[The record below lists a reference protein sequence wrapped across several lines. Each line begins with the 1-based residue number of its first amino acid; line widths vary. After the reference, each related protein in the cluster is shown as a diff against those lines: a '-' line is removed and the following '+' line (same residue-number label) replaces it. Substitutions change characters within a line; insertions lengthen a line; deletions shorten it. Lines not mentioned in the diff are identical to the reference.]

1 MKAQLAML
9 SISAPVMGAI
19 DTVHPVL
26 IWDDQHQILL
36 DTGYPAQLPQL
47 HAAIE
52 AAGGR
57 PGKLTHII
65 LTHQDIDHIGNLPE
79 LTSGAGLEVSAHPL
93 EKPYIQGDKR
103 LIRFTDEAI
112 ASIDRMPD
120 SVPESF
126 RNGLKRLMLNPPRAA
141 VDREVNGGELLPLAG
156 GITVIDT
163 PGHTPG
169 HISLYHEPSR
179 TLIAGDALMVR
190 DGELYGADP
199 ATTLD
204 PSTAQ
209 ASLAGLLD
217 FDIQT
222 VICYH
227 GGLYNRRV
235 MERLAELA
243 AQK

>member
-1 MKAQLAML
+1 MQANIAML
-9 SISAPVMGAI
+9 SISAPVMGRV

-26 IWDDQHQILL
+26 LRDNQHQVLL
-36 DTGYPAQLPQL
+36 DTGYPAQFAQL
-47 HAAIE
+47 QAEIE
-52 AAGGR
+52 AAGGNLN
-57 PGKLTHII
+57 KLTHII
-65 LTHQDIDHIGNLPE
+65 MTHQDIDHIGNLPE
-79 LTSGAGLEVSAHPL
+79 LTSHTSVEILAHPL

-120 SVPESF
+120 SVPEAF
-126 RNGLKRLMLNPPRAA
+126 RNGLKRLMLNPPKAK
-141 VDREVNGGELLPLAG
+141 VDRELIGGELLPLCG
-156 GITVIDT
+156 GIIVVDT

-204 PSTAQ
+204 PETAH
-209 ASLAGLLD
+209 ASLTKLLK
-217 FDIQT
+217 FDIQAI
-222 VICYH
+222 VCYH
-227 GGLYNRRV
+227 GGWYQDQV

-243 AQK
+243 FLK